1 MTAFFH
7 GNKSFTN
14 NSLAKMINYLNFVDP
29 LKKVVSSGTFPLGS
43 QDSYTVIKGFGPLNS
58 TAPSGRVM
66 ILQ

>member
-1 MTAFFH
+1 
-7 GNKSFTN
+7 
-14 NSLAKMINYLNFVDP
+14 MINYLNFVDP

-58 TAPSGRVM
+58 TAPWGRVM